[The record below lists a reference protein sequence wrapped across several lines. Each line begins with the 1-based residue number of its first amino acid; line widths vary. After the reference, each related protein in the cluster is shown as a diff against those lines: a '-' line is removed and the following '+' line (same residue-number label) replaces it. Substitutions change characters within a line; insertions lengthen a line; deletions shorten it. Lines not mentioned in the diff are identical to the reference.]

1 MKRPRAK
8 AERCALCG
16 RPLKRPGRRVPG
28 VGVLGPECHRKL
40 GAFEHFLEKHGALEL
55 IGAGL
60 EVHRTTPPK
69 RLEELQALFI
79 RLERAGLRV
88 RREDRGPDRA
98 VFHLAGVASRT
109 RLQKELERLG
119 NPQRERR
126 CA

>member
-1 MKRPRAK
+1 MSRPRAR

-28 VGVLGPECHRKL
+28 VGAVGPECYRKL
-40 GAFEHFLEKHGALEL
+40 GALERLLEKHGALEL

-60 EVHRTTPPK
+60 EVHRGLPLG
-69 RLEELQALFI
+69 RLEELQALFL

-109 RLQKELERLG
+109 RLQRELERLG
-119 NPQRERR
+119 ESQPERR
-126 CA
+126 SA